1 LHLEQEQNMAKY
13 RVLAPVTLYAGT
25 IELTKAQS
33 EPRLHCLEPLK
44 KKTQFNIVEPVF
56 FKVGETIGLVGKPDK
71 ALAQRLQLL
80 GKDGEP
86 EGDDDDENPPPPTP
100 PAGGEGA
107 PLDPNAPP
115 PPENGEGE
123 GEGNTNPSDGDLLKQ
138 TLEGSGN
145 E

>member
-1 LHLEQEQNMAKY
+1 MATY
-13 RVLAPVTLYAGT
+13 RVKAPVTLYAGT
-25 IELTKAQS
+25 LELTKAQA

-56 FKVGETIGLVGKPDK
+56 FKVGEVIGLVGKPDK

-86 EGDDDDENPPPPTP
+86 EGDDDDDNPPPPAP

-107 PLDPNAPP
+107 PLDPDAP
-115 PPENGEGE
+115 PPENGE

-138 TLEGSGN
+138 TLEGTGN

>member
-1 LHLEQEQNMAKY
+1 MAKY
-13 RVLAPVTLYAGT
+13 RVKAPVTLYAGT
-25 IELTKAQS
+25 LELTKAQA

-86 EGDDDDENPPPPTP
+86 EGDDDDDNPPPPKP
-100 PAGGEGA
+100 PAGGTTN
-107 PLDPNAPP
+107 PPNPNDPP
-115 PPENGEGE
+115 PGGEGE
-123 GEGNTNPSDGDLLKQ
+123 GGGAGEGEGTGDDNTGDGDQLKL
-138 TLEGSGN
+138 TGGDSGD

>member
-1 LHLEQEQNMAKY
+1 MAKY